1 MPMNTSQYQNLYT
14 RRIDLAFFE
23 GWDEEPEQWSRIYK
37 SVDAATNNRTTQI
50 IAGMGGWEVSG
61 ENVNPNEQRYK
72 LGPLV
77 FTQGQIFK
85 TEVSMSREQI
95 QDELYDEVANMA
107 KDAGHAG
114 REAVEDFSAQYLNEM
129 YTNSLNSGYDGKAT
143 FATDHPNYGD
153 TGGTQSNLI
162 TGALSDTNLKNA
174 IILFRKQ
181 RDEGGKKISSRVSKL
196 VVPLSLQF
204 TAATILQSAL
214 VPGTPNNDKNVLPD
228 MELVVNDFWD
238 VYTQQ
243 RWFIQGPRH
252 QLNMIWWNKP
262 EFQKYPIQNK
272 NGSQSWIGYQ
282 RLAPK
287 AENWRHLTAS
297 TGV

>member
-1 MPMNTSQYQNLYT
+1 MNTGNFQNLYT

-23 GWDEEPEQWSRIYK
+23 GWDEEPEQWSRIFK
-37 SVDAATNNRTTQI
+37 SVDAVTNNRTTQI
-50 IAGMGGWEVSG
+50 IAGMGAWETSG

-85 TEVSMSREQI
+85 SEVSMSREQI

-114 REAVEDFSAQYLNEM
+114 REALEDFAVQYLEEM
-129 YTNSLNSGYDGKAT
+129 YTNALSSGYDGVAT
-143 FATDHPNYGD
+143 FNAAHPNYGD
-153 TGGTQSNLI
+153 NGGTQSNLAS
-162 TGALSDTNLKNA
+162 GALSDTNLKNA
-174 IILFRKQ
+174 ILTFRKQ
-181 RDEGGKKISSRVSKL
+181 RDEGGKKISSRVSTL

-214 VPGTPNNDKNVLPD
+214 VPGTANNDKNVLPD
-228 MELVVNDFWD
+228 LELVVNDFWD
-238 VYTQQ
+238 AYDQVK
-243 RWFIQGPRH
+243 WFIQGPRH
-252 QLNMIWWNKP
+252 QLNMIWWNKA
-262 EFQKYPIQNK
+262 EFDKYPIRNK
-272 NGSQSWIGYQ
+272 NGSQSWLGYM
-282 RLAPK
+282 RVGVR
-287 AENWRHLTAS
+287 AENWRHLVGS

>member
-1 MPMNTSQYQNLYT
+1 MSMNTGNFQNLYT

-23 GWDEEPEQWSRIYK
+23 GWDEEPEQWSRIFK
-37 SVDAATNNRTTQI
+37 EVTATTNNRTTQI
-50 IAGMGGWEVSG
+50 IAGMGGWEQSG

-85 TEVSMSREQI
+85 SEVSMSREQI

-114 REAVEDFSAQYLNEM
+114 REATEDFAAQYLEEM
-129 YTNSLNSGYDGKAT
+129 FTNALASGYDGKAT
-143 FATDHPNYGD
+143 FANDHPNFGD
-153 TGGTQSNLI
+153 NGGTQSNLA
-162 TGALSDTNLKNA
+162 TGALSDTNLKDG

-181 RDEGGKKISSRVSKL
+181 RDEGGKKISSRVNKL

-204 TAATILQSAL
+204 EAATILQSAL

-228 MELVVNDFWD
+228 MDLVVNDFWD
-238 VYTQQ
+238 VYSQTK
-243 RWFIQGPRH
+243 WFLQGPRH
-252 QLNMIWWNKP
+252 QLNMIYWNKA
-262 EFQKYPIQNK
+262 EFMKYPVRNK

-287 AENWRHLTAS
+287 SENWRALVGSLGT
-297 TGV
+297 

>member
-1 MPMNTSQYQNLYT
+1 MAMNTGQFQNLYT

-37 SVDAATNNRTTQI
+37 SVDAKTNNRTTQI
-50 IAGMGGWEVSG
+50 IAGMGAWELSG
-61 ENVNPNEQRYK
+61 ENANPNEQRYK

-85 TEVSMSREQI
+85 SEVTMSYEQEK
-95 QDELYDEVANMA
+95 DELYDEVANMA

-114 REAVEDFSAQYLNEM
+114 REAVEDMGAQYLQEM
-129 YTNSLNSGYDGKAT
+129 YDNTFSSGYDGKAT

-153 TGGTQSNLI
+153 NGGTQSNLS
-162 TGALSDTNLKNA
+162 TGALSDTSLKNA

-181 RDEGGKKISSRVSKL
+181 RDEGGKKISSRVNRL

-214 VPGTPNNDKNVLPD
+214 VAGTQNNDKNVLPD
-228 MELVVNDFWD
+228 MELIVNDFWD
-238 VYTQQ
+238 VYTQS
-243 RWFIQGPRH
+243 RWFIMGPRH
-252 QLNMIWWNKP
+252 QLNMIWWDRP
-262 EFQKYPIQNK
+262 MFEKYPIRNK
-272 NGSQSWIGYQ
+272 NKSQSWLGYM
-282 RLAPK
+282 RLNPK
-287 AENWRHLTAS
+287 AENWRHLVGS
-297 TGV
+297 TGA